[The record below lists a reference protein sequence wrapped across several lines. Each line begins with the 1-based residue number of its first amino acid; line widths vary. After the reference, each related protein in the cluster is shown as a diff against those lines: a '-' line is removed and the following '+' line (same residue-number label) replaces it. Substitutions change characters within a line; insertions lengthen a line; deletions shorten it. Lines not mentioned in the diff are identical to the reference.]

1 MRIFISMKPETLQP
15 DAIAA
20 FVEQFINQ
28 TNQSVFL
35 TGKAGTGK
43 TTLLRKIMAST
54 YKNAVIVAPTGIAA
68 LNAGGVTIHSFFQLP
83 FSGFIP
89 EFGAQASFS
98 DTIKFET
105 KDTLLRHFTM
115 NKIRLKLIRNI
126 ELLIIDEVSM
136 LRADLLDAIDWTLRN
151 VRGIHEPFGNVQVL
165 FIGDLLQLPP
175 VAKQEEWQVLRQYY
189 NGIFFFHA
197 RVLQEIQPIYIELT
211 TIYRQQDQQFI
222 QLLNQL
228 RNNQM
233 STEDLSLLNQFV
245 RPEFDPTLEDGF
257 ITLSTHNA
265 KADLINTK
273 ALQALKEKQWDYEA
287 EINGD
292 YPKHLYPIEQ
302 ILSLKIGAQV
312 MFIKND
318 NSIDKQYYNG
328 KMGKIQSLSEHE
340 ITVYFP
346 EENKAIS
353 VEKFEWNNIRYV
365 LNASSGAIEEEVIGT
380 FVHYPLK
387 LAWAITVHKSQG
399 LTFDKAVLDVSDVF
413 APGQAY
419 VALSRLRSLEGLV
432 LKQPMRMNGLS
443 NDQQVMTYSQNKAD
457 ESILPSVL
465 QQHTHQYLL
474 HMLRKAFDWYELR
487 SKWNLHEASYHALG
501 AKSEKTKNKNW
512 ITLQNQVIQSSKD
525 PAERFIRQLTQLF
538 AKPKIDP
545 AFIKERVDAAY
556 SYFFPQLDSVLLSN
570 LRKIAELSRIRK
582 TKSYAEELEELD
594 ELLTEAVLQLKK
606 IRILV
611 EAVANGEEINK
622 NRIWNSEITQYRLSK
637 IALVKQELQQA
648 PTLLDDPSDNDD
660 TFLKSTKKR
669 PANIKEKKT
678 TQEKTLSLLEQ
689 GFNAQQIAKERQLS
703 IQTIHGHF
711 AYLIRAR
718 QIELSDVMNPKRIL
732 ELEQLFDGYEGT
744 SLNPLK
750 EKLGSKVTWDELKL
764 YQAYSQVEP

>member
-1 MRIFISMKPETLQP
+1 MKPDALQTN
-15 DAIAA
+15 AVAA
-20 FVEQFINQ
+20 FAEQFINQ
-28 TNQSVFL
+28 TNQSIFL

-54 YKNAVIVAPTGIAA
+54 HKNAVIVAPTGIAA

-89 EFGAQASFS
+89 EFGAQAAFT
-98 DTIKFET
+98 DTVKFET

-115 NKIRLKLIRNI
+115 NKTRLKIIRNI

-151 VRGIHEPFGNVQVL
+151 VRGIHQPFGNVQVL

-197 RVLQEIQPIYIELT
+197 RVLQEIQPIYIELS
-211 TIYRQQDQQFI
+211 TIYRQQDQEFI

-228 RNNQM
+228 RNNQI
-233 STEDLSLLNQFV
+233 TPDDLSILNKYV
-245 RPEFDPTLEDGF
+245 RTDFDATKEEGY
-257 ITLSTHNA
+257 ITLSTHNS
-265 KADLINTK
+265 KADLINIK
-273 ALQALKEKQWDYEA
+273 ALEALKEKEWSYEA
-287 EINGD
+287 EITGE
-292 YPKHLYPIEQ
+292 YPKHLYPIEPT
-302 ILSLKIGAQV
+302 LSLKLGAQV

-318 NSIDKQYYNG
+318 NSLEKQYFNG
-328 KMGKIQSLSEHE
+328 KMGRIKALSEHE

-346 EENKAIS
+346 EEKKAIN

-365 LNASSGAIEEEVIGT
+365 LNEATGAIEEEVIGT

-419 VALSRLRSLEGLV
+419 VALSRLRTLEGLV

-443 NDQQVMTYSQNKAD
+443 NDQQVMAYSQNKAD
-457 ESILPSVL
+457 EAQLPAVL
-465 QQHTHQYLL
+465 QQHTKNYLL
-474 HMLRKAFDWYELR
+474 QTLNKAFDWYELR
-487 SKWNLHEASYHALG
+487 SKWSMHEASYQALG
-501 AKSEKTKNKNW
+501 AKSEKTKNKSW
-512 ITLQNQVIQSSKD
+512 IALQNQVIQASKA
-525 PAERFIRQLTQLF
+525 PAEKFMRQLAGIF
-538 AKPKIDP
+538 AKPHFDP
-545 AFIKERVDAAY
+545 QFVKERVLAAY
-556 SYFFPQLDSVLLSN
+556 AYFYPQLDAVLLSN

-594 ELLTEAVLQLKK
+594 DILTETILQLKK
-606 IRILV
+606 IRILI
-611 EAVANGEEINK
+611 ETIAEGEEITK
-622 NRIWNSEITQYRLSK
+622 NRVWNTEITQYKLSK
-637 IALVKQELQQA
+637 IAIVKQELQQV
-648 PTLLDDPSDNDD
+648 PSLLDDPDD
-660 TFLKSTKKR
+660 YEHAFLKTTKKLS
-669 PANIKEKKT
+669 PDKKEKKS
-678 TQEKTLSLLEQ
+678 TQEKTLELLEQ
-689 GFNAQQIAKERQLS
+689 GLEVAQIARERQLS
-703 IQTIHGHF
+703 VQTINSHF
-711 AYLIRAR
+711 AYLIRA
-718 QIELSDVMNPKRIL
+718 QKIELSDVMSPKRINEL
-732 ELEQLFDGYEGT
+732 ELMFEGFEGT

-764 YQAYSQVEP
+764 YQAGMQV